1 MSVFRRIAA
10 GLVVLLALMVSGAGQ
25 AAAGGPTSAMLV
37 APDRGLALGFI
48 YNDPDYS
55 RLERVLRVQG
65 AVSGAADAHAQGEL
79 IRVIWYLHDIRAW
92 RVDEIYPKAP
102 GGPWIATRNF
112 GNGGELSEQVTWH
125 KGGGSAVLDVIK
137 SLGVFKHPV
146 VPGVNHV
153 DPQPLPEDEVV
164 PVAEET
170 VAPAATPPAPAN
182 GTSEWSWAIP
192 GFLAGALVAAGAAY
206 LLTRQREERMQLI
219 DAD

>member
-1 MSVFRRIAA
+1 MSVFRRVAA
-10 GLVVLLALMVSGAGQ
+10 GLAVLLALMVSGAGP

-48 YNDPDYS
+48 YSNPDYS

-65 AVSGAADAHAQGEL
+65 AVAGADDSHAQGEL

-92 RVDEIYPKAP
+92 RVDEIYPNSP
-102 GGPWIATRNF
+102 GGPWIATRNITSS
-112 GNGGELSEQVTWH
+112 GELTGNETWH
-125 KGGGSAVLDVIK
+125 KGSGSAVLDVLK

-146 VPGVNHV
+146 VPGVSHV
-153 DPQPLPEDEVV
+153 DPQNPPPEEVV
-164 PVAEET
+164 PVVEET
-170 VAPAATPPAPAN
+170 VAPVATTAPADRAN
-182 GTSEWSWAIP
+182 EWSWAIP

-206 LLTRQREERMQLI
+206 LLTRQREPRMQLI